1 MVRLDARRLHEHLWT
16 ALRSVRRTPDTENVN
31 NPASS
36 NIGYDTGVIS
46 GALVTINSD
55 LGPAE
60 LSSGQKELITSATTL
75 GALIGGLV
83 AGMLSDFT
91 GRKPVL
97 AISDVIF
104 IGGAVG
110 QAVCHTVWSMV
121 RRLLARA
128 RIYSIFLGAK
138 DRMSILDWH
147 RCRSRVMC
155 RTSVYPRVVPNEAS
169 RAYGRAERRHDHRRS
184 GYSIRNWYVLLQ
196 LQFFRVHLI
205 ALQALRLRISTVV
218 GAGWSD

>member
-1 MVRLDARRLHEHLWT
+1 MPIDPDHLFTATLQKISPSSQQRARSQRWL
-16 ALRSVRRTPDTENVN
+16 SRRRAKTRRHGSSGCSS
-31 NPASS
+31 PAQASPVFS
-36 NIGYDTGVIS
+36 LVSQTDCSTSIVYIHANRASWFIGYDTGVIS

-83 AGMLSDFT
+83 AGMLSDFV

-97 AISDVIF
+97 GISDVIF

-121 RRLLARA
+121 RLPLPIQFLRTRADAFFTQRLDVD
-128 RIYSIFLGAK
+128 F
-138 DRMSILDWH
+138 
-147 RCRSRVMC
+147 
-155 RTSVYPRVVPNEAS
+155 
-169 RAYGRAERRHDHRRS
+169 
-184 GYSIRNWYVLLQ
+184 
-196 LQFFRVHLI
+196 
-205 ALQALRLRISTVV
+205 
-218 GAGWSD
+218 